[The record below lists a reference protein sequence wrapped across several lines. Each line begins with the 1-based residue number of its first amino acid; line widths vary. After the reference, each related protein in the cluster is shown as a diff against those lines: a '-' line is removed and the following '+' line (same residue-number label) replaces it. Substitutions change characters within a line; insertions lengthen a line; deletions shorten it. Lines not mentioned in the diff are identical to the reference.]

1 LQAVEVAGV
10 LNTPSDG
17 KSTDRSGKMDRALV
31 PGDAPGNE
39 KDTGGKAA
47 QQRLEQATE
56 EWARTFDSIADM
68 VFLIDSDFRLLR
80 VNKAAADALSWKPE
94 ELVGKHCYEVV
105 HGTDGPVPYCPHRK
119 TLKTGEAA
127 SAEFFEPHLGI
138 HLEASTSPIFN
149 DKGEVTGSVHIAKD
163 ITQRKQMEQALRDSE
178 RHYHLLTEN
187 VADVIWTVDTDL
199 RFTYVSPSVTAL
211 LGYAVEEL
219 LGKRMAE
226 IMPPASFKL
235 TMEALA
241 EELAPEDGEPKNL
254 GRARILEAELKRKD
268 GSSVWVERKVTVLR
282 NQEGKHVGILGVS
295 RDITERKRAEEALQ
309 ASEEQWRSL
318 AQNAPNLI
326 IIVNPDGIIQFIN
339 RTVSGFTIEEATG
352 KSIYNYIH
360 PQYHHMVKKTI
371 EHVLQTGGP
380 SGYEIEGAG
389 PDGRISW
396 YETQVGPIKH
406 DGQVVAATLIT
417 TDITERKRAEEE
429 LRESER
435 KYHHLFDN
443 LNDAA
448 FLVDVETGLILETN
462 QQATD
467 MLGRSREEIVGMHQS
482 ALHPP
487 GQADKYRQEFAAH
500 IQHGRATDFDAEVIR
515 KDGTVV
521 PVSISASALSMGGR
535 HLILGLFRDI
545 SELKKTEAEKK
556 LLEEKA
562 KQASH
567 LASIGE
573 MAAGIAHEV
582 NNPLTGVLG
591 FSEVLMRK
599 DLPEAIRKDVEIIHR
614 GAQRAAS
621 ILSRMLTFARQR
633 KAERTFTSI
642 NEIIE
647 TTLELRAYE
656 MEANNIRVTRHLD
669 PELPGT
675 MADATQ
681 LQQAFL
687 NIAMNAEMA
696 IRDAHRAGNIW
707 VGTET
712 ADSVIRI
719 TLKDDGVGI
728 PPENMGKIFD
738 PFFTTREVGK
748 GTGLGL
754 SVCHGIIAEHGGRI
768 YADSEPGRG
777 TRFNVELPIVAG
789 EKPIDLPWPADQP
802 PKVSG
807 ARVLVV
813 DDEPLVRELLGQELA
828 GEGYRVET
836 VDGAAAALDRL
847 RGDDYHLVLLDI
859 KMPGMSGIELYQQTC
874 KLKPSLASRVIFITG
889 DTMSPDTR
897 EFLSQA
903 KVPYIAKPFNLEKLK
918 GEIRAAL
925 RHATI
930 AHQYVR

>member
-1 LQAVEVAGV
+1 MG
-10 LNTPSDG
+10 
-17 KSTDRSGKMDRALV
+17 RALV
-31 PGDAPGNE
+31 PRDAHGNE
-39 KDTGGKAA
+39 RATGGKAA
-47 QQRLEQATE
+47 QQRLEQAAG
-56 EWARTFDSIADM
+56 EWARALDSIADI
-68 VFLIDSDFRLLR
+68 VFLVGNDFRLLR
-80 VNKAAADALSWKPE
+80 VNKAVADAFGRKPE
-94 ELVGKHCYEVV
+94 ELVGKHCYEIF
-105 HGTDGPVPYCPHRK
+105 HGTDAPAAYCPHTR

-127 SAEFFEPHLGI
+127 SAEFFEPHMGI
-138 HLEASTSPIFN
+138 HVETSTSPIFN

-163 ITQRKQMEQALRDSE
+163 ITERKQMEQALRDSE
-178 RHYHLLTEN
+178 RRYRLLAEN

-219 LGKRMAE
+219 LGKRMEE

-241 EELAPEDGEPKNL
+241 EELAPEDREPKNL

-268 GSSVWVERKVTVLR
+268 GSPVWVERKVTVLR
-282 NQEGKHVGILGVS
+282 NQEGRPVGVLGVS
-295 RDITERKRAEEALQ
+295 RDITERR
-309 ASEEQWRSL
+309 
-318 AQNAPNLI
+318 
-326 IIVNPDGIIQFIN
+326 
-339 RTVSGFTIEEATG
+339 
-352 KSIYNYIH
+352 
-360 PQYHHMVKKTI
+360 
-371 EHVLQTGGP
+371 
-380 SGYEIEGAG
+380 
-389 PDGRISW
+389 
-396 YETQVGPIKH
+396 
-406 DGQVVAATLIT
+406 
-417 TDITERKRAEEE
+417 RAEEE

-435 KYHHLFDN
+435 KYRHLFDS

-448 FLVDVETGLILETN
+448 FLADAETGLILETN
-462 QQATD
+462 QQATA
-467 MLGRSREEIVGMHQS
+467 MLGRTREEIIGMHQS

-487 GQADKYRQEFAAH
+487 GQADRYRQEFAACL
-500 IQHGRATDFDAEVIR
+500 QQGRATTFDADVVR
-515 KDGTVV
+515 KDGTLV
-521 PVSISASALSMGGR
+521 PVAISASTLSMGGR
-535 HLILGLFRDI
+535 HLVLGLFRDI

-562 KQASH
+562 LLASH
-567 LASIGE
+567 LASIGG

-621 ILSRMLTFARQR
+621 ILNRMLTFARQR

-656 MEANNIRVTRHLD
+656 METNNIRVTRHLD
-669 PELPGT
+669 PLLPGT

-687 NIAMNAEMA
+687 NIVMNAEMA

-707 VGTET
+707 VGTQT
-712 ADSVIRI
+712 ANGDIRI
-719 TLKDDGVGI
+719 TFKDDGVGI

-754 SVCHGIIAEHGGRI
+754 SVCHGIIAEHGGRMH
-768 YADSEPGRG
+768 ADSEPGRR
-777 TRFNVELPIVAG
+777 TSFTVELPIVAG
-789 EKPIDLPWPADQP
+789 EKPVDLPWPAGQP

-807 ARVLVV
+807 TRVLVV
-813 DDEPLVRELLGQELA
+813 DDEPLVRELLDQELA

-847 RGDDYHLVLLDI
+847 RGDDYHLLLLDI

-874 KLKPSLASRVIFITG
+874 KLKPSLARRVVFITG
-889 DTMSPDTR
+889 DAMSPDTR

-903 KVPYIAKPFNLEKLK
+903 EVPYIVKPFSLEKLK

-925 RHATI
+925 RHGT
-930 AHQYVR
+930 

>member
-1 LQAVEVAGV
+1 MTVAALHLQAVELAGV

-17 KSTDRSGKMDRALV
+17 KNTDRRGKMGRALV
-31 PGDAPGNE
+31 ARYAPGNE
-39 KDTGGKAA
+39 RATGRKAA
-47 QQRLEQATE
+47 QQGLEQAAE
-56 EWARTFDSIADM
+56 EWARTFDSIAEL
-68 VFLIDSDFRLLR
+68 VFLTDSDFRLLM
-80 VNKAAADALSWKPE
+80 VNKAVADAFSRKPE
-94 ELVGKHCYEVV
+94 ELVGKHCYEIV
-105 HGTDGPVPYCPHRK
+105 HGTDGPVPYCPRTR

-127 SAEFFEPHLGI
+127 SEEFFEPHLGI
-138 HLEASTSPIFN
+138 HLQMSTSPIFN
-149 DKGEVTGSVHIAKD
+149 NKGEVTGSVDIAKD

-178 RHYHLLTEN
+178 RRYRLLAEN
-187 VADVIWTVDTDL
+187 VADIIWTVDTDL

-211 LGYAVEEL
+211 LGYTVEEL
-219 LGKRMAE
+219 LGKRMEE

-268 GSSVWVERKVTVLR
+268 GSSVWVERKVTVLC
-282 NQEGKHVGILGVS
+282 NQEGKPVGILGVS
-295 RDITERKRAEEALQ
+295 R
-309 ASEEQWRSL
+309 
-318 AQNAPNLI
+318 
-326 IIVNPDGIIQFIN
+326 
-339 RTVSGFTIEEATG
+339 
-352 KSIYNYIH
+352 
-360 PQYHHMVKKTI
+360 
-371 EHVLQTGGP
+371 
-380 SGYEIEGAG
+380 
-389 PDGRISW
+389 
-396 YETQVGPIKH
+396 
-406 DGQVVAATLIT
+406 
-417 TDITERKRAEEE
+417 DITERKRAEEE

-435 KYHHLFDN
+435 KYRHLFDN

-448 FLVDVETGLILETN
+448 FLADVETGLILETN
-462 QQATD
+462 QQATA
-467 MLGRSREEIVGMHQS
+467 MLGRTREEIIGMHQS

-487 GQADKYRQEFAAH
+487 GQADKYRQKYASH
-500 IQHGRATDFDAEVIR
+500 IQQGRSADFDAEVIR

-521 PVSISASALSMGGR
+521 PVSISASTLSMGGR

-545 SELKKTEAEKK
+545 SELKKTEAEKRD
-556 LLEEKA
+556 LEEKA

-567 LASIGE
+567 LATIGE

-621 ILSRMLTFARQR
+621 ILNRMLTFARQR

-656 MEANNIRVTRHLD
+656 METNNIRVSRHLN
-669 PELPGT
+669 PLLPGT

-687 NIAMNAEMA
+687 NIVMNAEMA

-712 ADSVIRI
+712 ANSAIRI
-719 TLKDDGVGI
+719 TFKDDGVGI

-768 YADSEPGRG
+768 HAESEPGRG
-777 TRFNVELPIVAG
+777 TSFNVELPIVAG
-789 EKPIDLPWPADQP
+789 EKPIDLPWPAGQP

-847 RGDDYHLVLLDI
+847 RGDDYHLVLLDM

-874 KLKPSLASRVIFITG
+874 KLKPSLARRVIFITG

-903 KVPYIAKPFNLEKLK
+903 KVPYIVKPFSLEKLK
-918 GEIRAAL
+918 GEIRVAL
-925 RHATI
+925 RHGA
-930 AHQYVR
+930 

>member
-1 LQAVEVAGV
+1 
-10 LNTPSDG
+10 
-17 KSTDRSGKMDRALV
+17 MDRALV
-31 PGDAPGNE
+31 ARDAPGNE
-39 KDTGGKAA
+39 RDTGRKAA
-47 QQRLEQATE
+47 WQRLGQAAE
-56 EWARTFDSIADM
+56 EWARTLLMPIGLAALFW
-68 VFLIDSDFRLLR
+68 VIDSVIHAFVFHEGSLAKGILPPTSHGILERGLIVPLLF
-80 VNKAAADALSWKPE
+80 ALVYLQQTLHK
-94 ELVGKHCYEVV
+94 
-105 HGTDGPVPYCPHRK
+105 RK
-119 TLKTGEAA
+119 
-127 SAEFFEPHLGI
+127 
-138 HLEASTSPIFN
+138 
-149 DKGEVTGSVHIAKD
+149 
-163 ITQRKQMEQALRDSE
+163 RMEQALRESE
-178 RHYHLLTEN
+178 RRYRLLAEN
-187 VADVIWTVDTDL
+187 VADVIWTVDMGL
-199 RFTYVSPSVTAL
+199 RFTFVTPSVTPL

-219 LGKRMAE
+219 LGKRMEE

-241 EELAPEDGEPKNL
+241 EELAPEDGEPKSF

-282 NQEGKHVGILGVS
+282 NQEGKPVGILGVS
-295 RDITERKRAEEALQ
+295 R
-309 ASEEQWRSL
+309 
-318 AQNAPNLI
+318 
-326 IIVNPDGIIQFIN
+326 
-339 RTVSGFTIEEATG
+339 
-352 KSIYNYIH
+352 
-360 PQYHHMVKKTI
+360 
-371 EHVLQTGGP
+371 
-380 SGYEIEGAG
+380 
-389 PDGRISW
+389 
-396 YETQVGPIKH
+396 
-406 DGQVVAATLIT
+406 
-417 TDITERKRAEEE
+417 DITERKRAEEE

-435 KYHHLFDN
+435 KYRHLFDN

-448 FLVDVETGLILETN
+448 FLADCETGLILETN
-462 QQATD
+462 QQATA
-467 MLGRSREEIVGMHQS
+467 MLGRSREEIVGMYQS

-487 GQADKYRQEFAAH
+487 GQADKYRQKFAAH
-500 IQHGRATDFDAEVIR
+500 IQQGQTTDFDAEVIR

-521 PVSISASALSMGGR
+521 PVSISASTLSMRGR

-545 SELKKTEAEKK
+545 SELKKAEAEKK

-562 KQASH
+562 KLASH
-567 LASIGE
+567 LASIGG

-591 FSEVLMRK
+591 FSEILMRK

-621 ILSRMLTFARQR
+621 ILNRMLTFARQR

-656 MEANNIRVTRHLD
+656 METNNIRATRQLD

-687 NIAMNAEMA
+687 NMIMNAETA
-696 IRDAHRAGNIW
+696 IRDAHRRGNI
-707 VGTET
+707 VVRTET
-712 ADSVIRI
+712 VHGAIRI
-719 TLKDDGVGI
+719 TFQDDGVGI
-728 PPENMGKIFD
+728 QPENMGKIFD

-768 YADSEPGRG
+768 YAESEPGRG
-777 TRFNVELPIVAG
+777 TSFNVELPIVAG

-802 PKVSG
+802 PKVPG

-847 RGDDYHLVLLDI
+847 RGDDYHLLLLDI

-903 KVPYIAKPFNLEKLK
+903 KVPYIAKPFSLEKLK
-918 GEIRAAL
+918 WEIRAVL

-930 AHQYVR
+930 AHEYVR

>member
-1 LQAVEVAGV
+1 V

-17 KSTDRSGKMDRALV
+17 KNTDMSGKMGRALAAR
-31 PGDAPGNE
+31 DAPGNE
-39 KDTGGKAA
+39 RDTGRKAA
-47 QQRLEQATE
+47 QGRLEQAAE
-56 EWARTFDSIADM
+56 KWARTLLMPIGLAALFW
-68 VFLIDSDFRLLR
+68 VIDSVIHAFVFHEGSLAKGILPPTSHGILERGLIVPLLF
-80 VNKAAADALSWKPE
+80 V
-94 ELVGKHCYEVV
+94 LVYLQQ
-105 HGTDGPVPYCPHRK
+105 
-119 TLKTGEAA
+119 TLHK
-127 SAEFFEPHLGI
+127 
-138 HLEASTSPIFN
+138 
-149 DKGEVTGSVHIAKD
+149 
-163 ITQRKQMEQALRDSE
+163 RKQMEAALRDSE
-178 RHYHLLTEN
+178 RHYRLLAEN
-187 VADVIWTVDTDL
+187 VADVIWTVDMGL
-199 RFTYVSPSVTAL
+199 RFTFVTPSVTPL
-211 LGYAVEEL
+211 LGYTVEEL
-219 LGKRMAE
+219 LGKRMEE
-226 IMPPASFKL
+226 IIPPASFKL

-282 NQEGKHVGILGVS
+282 NQEGKPVGILGVS
-295 RDITERKRAEEALQ
+295 RDITEHKRAEEALQ

-360 PQYHHMVKKTI
+360 PQYHQMVKKTI
-371 EHVLQTGGP
+371 KHVLQTGGP
-380 SGYEIEGAG
+380 GSWEIEGAG
-389 PDGRISW
+389 PDERISW

-435 KYHHLFDN
+435 KYRHLFDN

-448 FLVDVETGLILETN
+448 FLVDAETGLILETN
-462 QQATD
+462 QQAAA
-467 MLGRSREEIVGMHQS
+467 MLGRTREEIVGMHQS

-487 GQADKYRQEFAAH
+487 GQADNFRQAFAAW
-500 IQHGRATDFDAEVIR
+500 IQHGQATNLDVEVIR
-515 KDGTVV
+515 KDGAVV
-521 PVSISASALSMGGR
+521 PVSISATTLSMGGR
-535 HLILGLFRDI
+535 HLALGLFRDI
-545 SELKKTEAEKK
+545 SELKKAEAEKK

-562 KQASH
+562 LLASH

-591 FSEVLMRK
+591 FSELLTRK
-599 DLPEAIRKDVEIIHR
+599 DLPEAIRRDVEIIHR
-614 GAQRAAS
+614 GAQRATS
-621 ILSRMLTFARQR
+621 ILNRMLTFARQR

-656 MEANNIRVTRHLD
+656 METNNIRVTRHLD

-681 LQQAFL
+681 LQQAFF
-687 NIAMNAEMA
+687 NIVMNGEMA

-712 ADSVIRI
+712 ANGAIRI
-719 TLKDDGVGI
+719 TFKDDGVGI
-728 PPENMGKIFD
+728 QPENIGKIFD
-738 PFFTTREVGK
+738 PFFTTREVGQ

-754 SVCHGIIAEHGGRI
+754 SVCHGIIAEHGGRV
-768 YADSEPGRG
+768 YAESEPGRG
-777 TRFNVELPIVAG
+777 TSFIVELPMVAG
-789 EKPIDLPWPADQP
+789 EKRIDLLWPAGQP

-807 ARVLVV
+807 TRVLVV
-813 DDEPLVRELLGQELA
+813 DDEPLVRELLDQELA

-836 VDGAAAALDRL
+836 VDSAAAALDRL
-847 RGDDYHLVLLDI
+847 RGHDYHLVLLDI

-874 KLKPSLASRVIFITG
+874 KVKPSLAGRVIFITG
-889 DTMSPDTR
+889 DTMSPDTS
-897 EFLSQA
+897 EFLSKTKA
-903 KVPYIAKPFNLEKLK
+903 PYIAKPFSLEKLRR
-918 GEIRAAL
+918 EIRAAL
-925 RHATI
+925 RHENVSDAMAPSGSSSEGHRGT
-930 AHQYVR
+930 RGSL